1 MATRTGDTNLIKGAA
16 TAYKNYDNVSGMYTG
31 LDKIIK
37 KGSEISKDAFKKKE
51 EKLAADLLKKE
62 VEDKKQE
69 IKKDSIDKS
78 WDEAVGTT
86 LENSGSFKTQKDYDF
101 TFNKLNNEIK
111 NNFIEAQGPPV
122 DQKKLAEATTA
133 LNNEKAYIDDVVAFR
148 NQLSEMDLSKAMQN
162 TGSAGGND
170 GRQKSILTAFLNEEY
185 EVSEKDGE
193 RYYTMIDSNNETH
206 TLTMAQVEDM
216 YIPQATESV
225 NNYYNVFDTYAG
237 KDNLVE
243 GTVRRKVEN
252 SVPSDVKGLRA
263 FVSDDNFDGEN
274 FRSVL
279 DNDKNLKQEVM
290 QAFEDPTQNP
300 NVMFDSDGNGT
311 IDEAEFE
318 RMKDAIIDP
327 YNPIWASGE
336 DGKTDMKKWQSF
348 TSTIVVDKLTNGIM
362 NTKPKKAKSNQE
374 YYDLTTEE

>member
-1 MATRTGDTNLIKGAA
+1 MLE
-16 TAYKNYDNVSGMYTG
+16 KN
-31 LDKIIK
+31 
-37 KGSEISKDAFKKKE
+37 
-51 EKLAADLLKKE
+51 
-62 VEDKKQE
+62 
-69 IKKDSIDKS
+69 
-78 WDEAVGTT
+78 
-86 LENSGSFKTQKDYDF
+86 
-101 TFNKLNNEIK
+101 
-111 NNFIEAQGPPV
+111 
-122 DQKKLAEATTA
+122 
-133 LNNEKAYIDDVVAFR
+133 
-148 NQLSEMDLSKAMQN
+148 
-162 TGSAGGND
+162 
-170 GRQKSILTAFLNEEY
+170 
-185 EVSEKDGE
+185 
-193 RYYTMIDSNNETH
+193 
-206 TLTMAQVEDM
+206 
-216 YIPQATESV
+216 
-225 NNYYNVFDTYAG
+225 
-237 KDNLVE
+237 NLVE

-362 NTKPKKAKSNQE
+362 NTKPQKA
-374 YYDLTTEE
+374 EEE